1 MMISREVL
9 SRCLP
14 FALYMAIMA
23 LSPWLAELIG
33 LEKAQ
38 QNWLYA
44 LRVAAPLAAIIYFWR
59 DYAELRAQAFPLQ
72 GLLATLA
79 AGLLV
84 FVIWINLAEG
94 WVVFGTLAGFVP
106 KTAAGEIDWPLI
118 VVRWCGAAL
127 VVPLM
132 EELFWRSFLQRW
144 LDKPAFLSV
153 DPRLVTFKSL
163 LIASLL
169 FGSEHSQWLAGIIAG
184 LFYGYLYRR
193 YGNLWLPTIAHA
205 ITNGV
210 LGIWVVAGGHWQ
222 FW

>member
-1 MMISREVL
+1 MFSRDVVA
-9 SRCLP
+9 RCLP

-23 LSPWLAELIG
+23 LSPMLAALIG
-33 LEKAQ
+33 LDKSQ

-59 DYAELRAQAFPLQ
+59 DYAELRRQSFGLLP
-72 GLLATLA
+72 LLATLTS
-79 AGLLV
+79 GLLV

-94 WVVFGTLAGFVP
+94 WAVFGSLSGFVP

-144 LDKPAFLSV
+144 LDQPAFLSL

-163 LIASLL
+163 LIASVL

-184 LFYGYLYRR
+184 LFYGFLYRR
-193 YGNLWLPTIAHA
+193 FGNLWLPTIAHA

>member
-1 MMISREVL
+1 MTLSREVL

-23 LSPWLAELIG
+23 LTPWLARLLG
-33 LEKAQ
+33 LSPEQ

-44 LRVAAPLAAIIYFWR
+44 LRMAAPLVAIIYFWR
-59 DYAELRAQAFPLQ
+59 DYAELRAQSFSLL
-72 GLLATLA
+72 GLLASVA

-94 WVVFGTLAGFVP
+94 WAVLGALTGFVP
-106 KTAAGEIDWPLI
+106 KTAAGAVDWPLI

-144 LDKPAFLSV
+144 LDQPAFLSV
-153 DPRLVTFKSL
+153 DPRLVSFKAL

-169 FGSEHSQWLAGIIAG
+169 FGSEHTQWLAGIVAG
-184 LFYGYLYRR
+184 LFYGFLYRR

>member
-1 MMISREVL
+1 MFSRDVVA
-9 SRCLP
+9 RCLP

-23 LSPWLAELIG
+23 LSPWMAELAG
-33 LEKAQ
+33 LDQAQ

-59 DYAELRAQAFPLQ
+59 DYAELRRQSFGLLP
-72 GLLATLA
+72 LLATLA

-94 WVVFGTLAGFVP
+94 WVVLGSLTGFVP
-106 KTAAGEIDWPLI
+106 KTAAGAIDWPLI

-144 LDKPAFLSV
+144 LDQPAFLSV
-153 DPRLVTFKSL
+153 DPRLVSFKAL
-163 LIASLL
+163 LIASVL

-184 LFYGYLYRR
+184 LFYGFLYRR
-193 YGNLWLPTIAHA
+193 FGNLWLPTIAHA